1 MHSSKTFRRTGFPKN
16 NETSLVSVDK
26 NSSRGGV
33 VVGNLV
39 ACLGVVM
46 DTGLAQGSIGTSEA
60 VWRGPGVVPWADCR
74 LGTNE
79 LIGEDLPVIIRLGA
93 NQLMS

>member
-1 MHSSKTFRRTGFPKN
+1 MGACHCAS
-16 NETSLVSVDK
+16 VSVDR

-39 ACLGVVM
+39 VCLGVVM
-46 DTGLAQGSIGTSEA
+46 DTGLAQGSIGTSEP
-60 VWRGPGVVPWADCR
+60 VWRGPGAVPWADCR
-74 LGTNE
+74 SGTNE
-79 LIGEDLPVIIRLGA
+79 LIGEDPPVIIRLGA